1 MASWGWEGCYFESGG
16 YCLLNWHYNKLF
28 EKLGELASIL
38 FGGLRGSIGLS
49 SK

>member
-38 FGGLRGSIGLS
+38 FGGLWGPIGLS